1 MKQEH
6 FESPASES
14 RGAATESAGTSH
26 RLGGQTPCD
35 GKRGSGEDAAPP
47 AAQSPE
53 DVRRMLHELQVH
65 QVELETQNVELRRS
79 RLELEEI
86 NARYFDLFEMAP
98 VGYLTLDASGVI
110 VEANLT
116 AAAILGA
123 TKGDLANQSLV
134 DFISGED
141 RDIFHHHREMVA
153 GSAAQEC
160 ELRLANAWRGGACW
174 VRLLCAA
181 SRNGGYRVTLT
192 DSTELRRH
200 RDHLG
205 ALVKER
211 TAELES
217 RNARLEV
224 EIAERKRAEE
234 ALFQSEQRFRAVVE
248 DQTELITRH
257 RPDGSYTFV
266 NQAFCR
272 FFGATEDE
280 VLGRNYQPE
289 VVVEDLPKIEKRL
302 GFLSPRNPVVVVENR
317 VISGAG
323 DERWMQ
329 FVNRGFFDGEGR
341 LEEIQAVGRDIT
353 ERKVA
358 EEMLLVYA
366 DEVQDLYNNAP
377 CGYHSLD
384 QNGVFV
390 RINDTELGWLGYQ
403 RHEVIGVKRLVDLVT
418 DEGAAVIRTNFPKFM
433 EVGGLP
439 CNLELEMV
447 RKDGSRLPV
456 IVDAVALRDA
466 DGGYLTSR
474 GTVFNNTERKEAEKE
489 RRRSEER
496 FRGIF
501 ENAPFGIF
509 QTALDNRL
517 LSANPTLAHMFGYQ
531 SPELMVREVTD
542 VANQLY
548 LHPEQRSGVLQRT
561 EPEGRYLQEEFECRR
576 RDGSHF
582 IGNFNVR
589 AVHAEGGTFLEGFLE
604 DITSRREAEQALQKS
619 ELQFRQMA
627 ETIEEVFWLTSAVSH
642 ALLYISPGYARIWGR
657 PCAELYADPRLW
669 MEAILPEDLPQ
680 VRRDLDELARGN
692 AVQLEYRIR
701 RPDGTLR
708 WIGDRGYPLRDAAG
722 TVTLVT
728 GVASDITE
736 RKEAEES
743 LANYAQRL
751 IVLEED
757 LRKRIAMEL
766 HDDIGQTLT
775 ALGLNLA
782 HIGNRLQQEAG
793 NDLRSIFQDSR
804 QLTKEISR
812 SVRNLMVDLRPTQ
825 LEEYGLPAAIRSHA
839 EQYALRTGMSVSV
852 LADPSFPRLTAKQEI
867 ALFRISQE
875 ALNNV
880 SKHAAATKVKVS
892 LRSRRGS
899 LRLSISDDG
908 AGFLP
913 QATSPRPSGS
923 GWGLTI
929 MRERAELVG
938 GVYRIDSVPGQGTT
952 VTIEIKGRG

>member
-6 FESPASES
+6 SESPTSES
-14 RGAATESAGTSH
+14 TGATTGSAAAAR
-26 RLGGQTPCD
+26 RLSDRTPCD
-35 GKRGSGEDAAPP
+35 GERVAGKDAASP
-47 AAQSPE
+47 AALSLAE
-53 DVRRMLHELQVH
+53 ARRVLHELQVS
-65 QVELETQNVELRRS
+65 QVELEAQNVELRHS
-79 RLELEEI
+79 RLELEES
-86 NARYFDLFEMAP
+86 NARYFDLFDMAP
-98 VGYLTLDASGVI
+98 VGYLTLDADGVI

-116 AAAILGA
+116 AAALLGA
-123 TKGDLANQSLV
+123 ARGALASQPLTS
-134 DFISGED
+134 FISPED
-141 RDIFHHHREMVA
+141 QDIFHHHRRIVSEGA
-153 GSAAQEC
+153 PHEC
-160 ELRLANAWRGGACW
+160 ELRLANARSGGACW

-181 SRNGGYRVTLT
+181 ARNGGYRVTLT

-205 ALVKER
+205 ALVAER

-224 EIAERKRAEE
+224 EIAERKRAEQ
-234 ALFQSEQRFRAVVE
+234 ALSQSEQRYRAVVE
-248 DQTELITRH
+248 DQTELITRY

-272 FFGATEDE
+272 FFGRTEDE
-280 VLGRNYQPE
+280 LLGKGWQPE
-289 VVVEDLPKIEKRL
+289 VVADDLPNIEKRL
-302 GFLSPRNPVVVVENR
+302 GFLSPGNPVVVVENR
-317 VISGAG
+317 VISAAG

-329 FVNRGFFDGEGR
+329 FVNRGFFDAQGG
-341 LEEIQAVGRDIT
+341 LEETQAVGRDIT

-384 QNGVFV
+384 KDGVFV

-403 RHEVIGVKRLVDLVT
+403 RHEVVGVKRLADLVT
-418 DEGAAVIRTNFPKFM
+418 DEGAALIHANFPKFM
-433 EVGGLP
+433 EVGGPP

-474 GTVFNNTERKEAEKE
+474 GMVFNNTERKEAEKE

-509 QTALDNRL
+509 QSTLENRII
-517 LSANPTLAHMFGYQ
+517 SVNPRLATMFGYQ
-531 SPELMVREVTD
+531 SPEHMAHEVT
-542 VANQLY
+542 VGSSRFVY
-548 LHPEQRSGVLQRT
+548 PEQRDSILR
-561 EPEGRYLQEEFECRR
+561 RALAQENYVQGEVECRR

-582 IGNFNVR
+582 AGNFNAR
-589 AVHAEGGTFLEGFLE
+589 AVQAEGGTFIEGFVE

-642 ALLYISPGYARIWGR
+642 SLLYISPGYQRIWGR

-669 MEAILPEDLPQ
+669 MEAILPEYLPQ
-680 VRRDLDELARGN
+680 VRRDLEELARGN
-692 AVQLEYRIR
+692 AVQMEYRIR

-708 WIGDRGYPLRDAAG
+708 WISDRGYSLCDAAG
-722 TVTLVT
+722 SVTLVT

-793 NDLRSIFQDSR
+793 NDLRSTFEDSR

-812 SVRNLMVDLRPTQ
+812 SVRNLMVDLHPTQ

-852 LADPSFPRLTAKQEI
+852 QTDPRFPRLTAKQEI

-875 ALNNV
+875 ALNNI
-880 SKHAAATKVKVS
+880 SKHAAATRVKVA
-892 LRSRRGS
+892 LHSRRGS

-908 AGFLP
+908 AGFVP
-913 QATSPRPSGS
+913 RTTSPRPSGS

-929 MRERAELVG
+929 MRERAELAG
-938 GVYRIDSVPGQGTT
+938 GVFRVDSVPGQGTT